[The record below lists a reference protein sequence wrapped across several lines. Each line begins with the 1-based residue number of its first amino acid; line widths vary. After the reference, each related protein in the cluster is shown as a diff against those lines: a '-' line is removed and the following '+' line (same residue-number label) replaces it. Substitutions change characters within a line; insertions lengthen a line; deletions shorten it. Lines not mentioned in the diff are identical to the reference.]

1 MKDAKRN
8 SATVDPETDWGYT
21 PHEHEE
27 LLRMA
32 EERRKALQLLY
43 QSTENAS
50 VVALYEKTGRRVV
63 AIFDQARIVARAWP
77 ASENRIVMAE
87 LTY

>member
-8 SATVDPETDWGYT
+8 SATVDPETDWGYI

-32 EERRKALQLLY
+32 DKRRKMQAERTR
-43 QSTENAS
+43 QSTPLE
-50 VVALYEKTGRRVV
+50 LR
-63 AIFDQARIVARAWP
+63 IARSNEATA
-77 ASENRIVMAE
+77 
-87 LTY
+87 

>member
-8 SATVDPETDWGYT
+8 SVTVPPSTDWGYT

-32 EERRKALQLLY
+32 EKRKLQAGRTR
-43 QSTENAS
+43 QSTPLE
-50 VVALYEKTGRRVV
+50 L
-63 AIFDQARIVARAWP
+63 RIARAND
-77 ASENRIVMAE
+77 ATA
-87 LTY
+87 

>member
-1 MKDAKRN
+1 MKDGKRD

-32 EERRKALQLLY
+32 EKRRTMQAGRTR
-43 QSTENAS
+43 QSTPLE
-50 VVALYEKTGRRVV
+50 LR
-63 AIFDQARIVARAWP
+63 IARSNEATA
-77 ASENRIVMAE
+77 
-87 LTY
+87 

>member
-8 SATVDPETDWGYT
+8 SATVAPSTDLGYI

-32 EERRKALQLLY
+32 EKRRTMQAGRTR
-43 QSTENAS
+43 QSTPLE
-50 VVALYEKTGRRVV
+50 LR
-63 AIFDQARIVARAWP
+63 IARSNGATA
-77 ASENRIVMAE
+77 
-87 LTY
+87 

>member
-1 MKDAKRN
+1 MKDSKRN

-32 EERRKALQLLY
+32 EERRKAQAGRAR
-43 QSTENAS
+43 QSTPLE
-50 VVALYEKTGRRVV
+50 LR
-63 AIFDQARIVARAWP
+63 IARSNEATA
-77 ASENRIVMAE
+77 
-87 LTY
+87 

>member
-8 SATVDPETDWGYT
+8 SVTVPPSTDWGYT

-32 EERRKALQLLY
+32 ENRRMLQAGRTR
-43 QSTENAS
+43 QSTP
-50 VVALYEKTGRRVV
+50 LDLR
-63 AIFDQARIVARAWP
+63 IARSNEATA
-77 ASENRIVMAE
+77 
-87 LTY
+87 

>member
-8 SATVDPETDWGYT
+8 SVTVAPSTDWGYI

-32 EERRKALQLLY
+32 EKRRKLQAGRTR
-43 QSTENAS
+43 QSTPLE
-50 VVALYEKTGRRVV
+50 L
-63 AIFDQARIVARAWP
+63 RIARAND
-77 ASENRIVMAE
+77 A
-87 LTY
+87 TT

>member
-32 EERRKALQLLY
+32 EQRRKAQAGRTR
-43 QSTENAS
+43 QSTPLE
-50 VVALYEKTGRRVV
+50 LR
-63 AIFDQARIVARAWP
+63 IARSNEATA
-77 ASENRIVMAE
+77 
-87 LTY
+87 

>member
-8 SATVDPETDWGYT
+8 SATVDPKIDWGYI

-32 EERRKALQLLY
+32 EKRRMLLAGRTR
-43 QSTENAS
+43 QSTPLE
-50 VVALYEKTGRRVV
+50 LR
-63 AIFDQARIVARAWP
+63 IARSNEATA
-77 ASENRIVMAE
+77 
-87 LTY
+87 

>member
-32 EERRKALQLLY
+32 EERRKAQAGRPR
-43 QSTENAS
+43 QSTPLE
-50 VVALYEKTGRRVV
+50 LR
-63 AIFDQARIVARAWP
+63 IARSNEATA
-77 ASENRIVMAE
+77 
-87 LTY
+87 

>member
-8 SATVDPETDWGYT
+8 SATVDPKTDWGYT

-32 EERRKALQLLY
+32 EKRRKMQAGSAR
-43 QSTENAS
+43 QSTPLE
-50 VVALYEKTGRRVV
+50 LR
-63 AIFDQARIVARAWP
+63 IARSNGATA
-77 ASENRIVMAE
+77 
-87 LTY
+87 

>member
-8 SATVDPETDWGYT
+8 SATVDPKTDWGYT

-32 EERRKALQLLY
+32 EKRRKMQAGSAR
-43 QSTENAS
+43 QSTPLE
-50 VVALYEKTGRRVV
+50 LR
-63 AIFDQARIVARAWP
+63 IARSNEATA
-77 ASENRIVMAE
+77 
-87 LTY
+87 

>member
-8 SATVDPETDWGYT
+8 SATGHPETDWGYT

-32 EERRKALQLLY
+32 EQRRKAQAGRTR
-43 QSTENAS
+43 QSAPLE
-50 VVALYEKTGRRVV
+50 L
-63 AIFDQARIVARAWP
+63 RIARAND
-77 ASENRIVMAE
+77 ATA
-87 LTY
+87 

>member
-8 SATVDPETDWGYT
+8 SATVDPETDCGYT

-32 EERRKALQLLY
+32 EKRRKMQAGSAR
-43 QSTENAS
+43 QSTPLE
-50 VVALYEKTGRRVV
+50 LR
-63 AIFDQARIVARAWP
+63 IARSNEATA
-77 ASENRIVMAE
+77 
-87 LTY
+87 

>member
-27 LLRMA
+27 PLRMA
-32 EERRKALQLLY
+32 EERRKAQAGRAR
-43 QSTENAS
+43 QSTPLE
-50 VVALYEKTGRRVV
+50 LR
-63 AIFDQARIVARAWP
+63 IARSNEATA
-77 ASENRIVMAE
+77 
-87 LTY
+87 

>member
-8 SATVDPETDWGYT
+8 SVTVPPTTDWDYT

-32 EERRKALQLLY
+32 EERRKVQAGRTR
-43 QSTENAS
+43 QSTPLE
-50 VVALYEKTGRRVV
+50 LRM
-63 AIFDQARIVARAWP
+63 ARSNEATA
-77 ASENRIVMAE
+77 
-87 LTY
+87 

>member
-8 SATVDPETDWGYT
+8 SVTVPPTTDWGYT

-32 EERRKALQLLY
+32 ERRRKLQAGRTS
-43 QSTENAS
+43 QSTPLE
-50 VVALYEKTGRRVV
+50 L
-63 AIFDQARIVARAWP
+63 RIARAND
-77 ASENRIVMAE
+77 ATA
-87 LTY
+87 

>member
-8 SATVDPETDWGYT
+8 SATVGPETDWGYI

-32 EERRKALQLLY
+32 EKRRKMQAGSTR
-43 QSTENAS
+43 QSTPLE
-50 VVALYEKTGRRVV
+50 LR
-63 AIFDQARIVARAWP
+63 IARSNEATA
-77 ASENRIVMAE
+77 
-87 LTY
+87 

>member
-8 SATVDPETDWGYT
+8 SVTVAPSTDWGYI

-32 EERRKALQLLY
+32 EKRRKMQAGRTR
-43 QSTENAS
+43 QSTPLELGIARSN
-50 VVALYEKTGRRVV
+50 
-63 AIFDQARIVARAWP
+63 QATA
-77 ASENRIVMAE
+77 
-87 LTY
+87 